1 MTGALTS
8 KLPPWA
14 MGRSLPGDFL
24 GHGVE
29 PAGNP
34 VSRGQEAWGINPP
47 TLILWPRA
55 CACLQHNQ
63 SLRWPGSQDRQAL
76 QVGGCQWTLKLRTE
90 AVGNSGGSRRCKD
103 RASTGCTTDEETN
116 QAWHLGPQRVHHLVG
131 KANRPTIY
139 PSAARTSL
147 GSEIYTNRT
156 AACSSPR
163 AGRVGRGVTSSR
175 SACSWVEA

>member
-1 MTGALTS
+1 MAWNLLGILSPEARKPGAS
-8 KLPPWA
+8 IHQHS
-14 MGRSLPGDFL
+14 SLGPLAPLAPGVCL
-24 GHGVE
+24 LAAQPVPQVARKPGQ
-29 PAGNP
+29 AGSSGKRLSVDP
-34 VSRGQEAWGINPP
+34 KA
-47 TLILWPRA
+47 A
-55 CACLQHNQ
+55 
-63 SLRWPGSQDRQAL
+63 
-76 QVGGCQWTLKLRTE
+76 LRTE

-103 RASTGCTTDEETN
+103 RASTGCATDEETN
-116 QAWHLGPQRVHHLVG
+116 QAWHLGPQRAHHLVG

-147 GSEIYTNRT
+147 GSEICANCT